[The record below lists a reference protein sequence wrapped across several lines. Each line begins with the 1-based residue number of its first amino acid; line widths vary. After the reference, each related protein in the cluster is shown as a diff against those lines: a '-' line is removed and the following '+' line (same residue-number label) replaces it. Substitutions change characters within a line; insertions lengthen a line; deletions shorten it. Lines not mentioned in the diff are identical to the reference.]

1 MYSPERKITGSNLY
15 NLKNYIEGDDIYNSK
30 FLYLFH
36 NLPAKGIYTINRF
49 EYRIDLISQDM
60 YGSTDY
66 SDLILFY
73 NNVST
78 DDLTIGKFLSKFDL
92 ADLDRLILTLD
103 D

>member
-15 NLKNYIEGDDIYNSK
+15 NLRNYIEGDDIYNSK
-30 FLYLFH
+30 FLYLFQG
-36 NLPAKGIYTINRF
+36 LPSKGVYEINRF
-49 EYRIDLISQDM
+49 EYRIDLISQDT
-60 YGSTDY
+60 YGSIEY

-78 DDLTIGKFLSKFDL
+78 DDLTMGKFLAKFDL